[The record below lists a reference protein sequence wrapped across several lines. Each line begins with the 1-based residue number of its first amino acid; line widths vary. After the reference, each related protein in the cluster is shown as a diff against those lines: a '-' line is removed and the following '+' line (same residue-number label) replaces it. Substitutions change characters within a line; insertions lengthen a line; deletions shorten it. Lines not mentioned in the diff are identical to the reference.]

1 MTVHDREGLELTGAT
16 PEARDLFERA
26 LELQRCYLGDP
37 LKAMDRAIAAAP
49 GFAMAHIAHGW
60 MTLIGTEPHGFT
72 SAHESHARAAAL
84 VATPHERA
92 HIEALGQLAGGHFHA
107 AAATLQRLSIDYPR
121 DLLALQIGH
130 HIDFFVGDARM
141 MRDRIARALPEWSED
156 WPGYHL
162 LPAMHAF
169 GLEECGDYAYA
180 EREGR
185 RASALHPGDSWAQH
199 AVAHVMEMQ
208 GRLKEGLA
216 WMRDDPELW
225 SKDSLLAIHNWW
237 HTALYHLDLG
247 EIDEVLALYDG
258 PIFGTRPPFVLPLGD
273 AAAMLWRLMLRG
285 VDVGGR
291 WAVLADLWSRV
302 EGLSLY
308 AFNDAHAVMAFVG
321 AGRSAEV
328 AETLAVLEA
337 AAVGDNS
344 NAMFSGE
351 VALPVARAFAA
362 FGEGD
367 YARSAALLLPVI
379 PIANH
384 FGGSHAQRDVL
395 DLTLIEAAFR
405 AGDSALA
412 RAVTAERKAAKPR
425 SVFTDAM
432 FRKARAAT
440 VVA

>member
-1 MTVHDREGLELTGAT
+1 M
-16 PEARDLFERA
+16 
-26 LELQRCYLGDP
+26 
-37 LKAMDRAIAAAP
+37 
-49 GFAMAHIAHGW
+49 
-60 MTLIGTEPHGFT
+60 
-72 SAHESHARAAAL
+72 
-84 VATPHERA
+84 
-92 HIEALGQLAGGHFHA
+92 
-107 AAATLQRLSIDYPR
+107 
-121 DLLALQIGH
+121 QIGH

-156 WPGYHL
+156 RPGYHL

-169 GLEECGDYAYA
+169 GLEECGDYAHA

-258 PIFGTRPPFVLPLGD
+258 PIFGAQPPFVLPLGD
-273 AAAMLWRLMLRG
+273 AAALLWRLMLRG

-291 WAVLADLWSRV
+291 WTVLADLWSKV

-308 AFNDAHAVMAFVG
+308 AFNDAHAVMAYVA
-321 AGRSAEV
+321 AGQSAKV
-328 AETLAVLEA
+328 AETLAALEEA
-337 AAVGDNS
+337 AAGDNS
-344 NAMFSGE
+344 NAIFSGQ
-351 VALPVARAFAA
+351 VALPAARAFAA
-362 FGEGD
+362 FGDGD
-367 YARSAALLLPVI
+367 YARTATLLLPVI
-379 PIANH
+379 PIANR

-412 RAVTAERKAAKPR
+412 RAVTGERKAAKPH
-425 SVFTDAM
+425 SVFTDTM
-432 FRKARAAT
+432 FRKARAA
-440 VVA
+440 AAAA